1 MKDVVLPAVAL
12 AGGIASLYMDP
23 SDKKKRLLFLAGLV
37 GSTALTIA
45 YNLQDS
51 SQKAKALADA
61 QVQEQQAKQ
70 NLDVIIDYL
79 KQITE
84 KIGLLVSNGMSPES
98 AKAATP
104 TQVATALSADAL
116 YQKHLGTPAKESSGN
131 LHVVYFPKGVD
142 QNRVFKAIQAL
153 GIAVE
158 SGPSQNS
165 GETNAM
171 WVGRDVPLE
180 SAKAVA
186 FALMRAGVKLVA
198 IRTSERRASETGLIQ
213 IGHDPALVNQAP
225 KTPAEVEQMA
235 AFSRSL

>member
-12 AGGIASLYMDP
+12 AGGIASLYLDP
-23 SDKKKRLLFLAGLV
+23 SDRKKRWLFLAGLV
-37 GSTALTIA
+37 GSTALTVA

-61 QVQEQQAKQ
+61 LVQEQQARQ
-70 NLDVIIDYL
+70 NLDTIIDYL

-84 KIGLLVSNGMSPES
+84 KIGLLVSNGMSPEN

-116 YQKHLGTPAKESSGN
+116 YQKHLGAHTKEVAGN
-131 LHVVYFPKGVD
+131 LRVVYFPKGVD
-142 QNRVFKAIQAL
+142 QKRVFKAIQDL
-153 GIAVE
+153 GITVE
-158 SGPSQNS
+158 SGLPQNS

-171 WVGRDVPLE
+171 WVGREVPLE

-186 FALMRAGVKLVA
+186 FALMRAGVKLMA
-198 IRTSERRASETGLIQ
+198 IRTSERRASETRLIQ
-213 IGHDPALVNQAP
+213 IGHDPALVNKTPQ
-225 KTPAEVEQMA
+225 TPAEVEQMA
-235 AFSRSL
+235 AFSRTL

>member
-12 AGGIASLYMDP
+12 AGGIASLYIDP

-37 GSTALTIA
+37 GSTALTIT

-51 SQKAKALADA
+51 TQKAKALADA
-61 QVQEQQAKQ
+61 QTQEQQAKQ
-70 NLDVIIDYL
+70 NLDTIIDYL

-84 KIGLLVSNGMSPES
+84 KIGLLVSNGMTPEN

-116 YQKHLGTPAKESSGN
+116 YQKHLGSHVKEAGGN
-131 LHVVYFPKGVD
+131 LRVVYFPKGVD
-142 QNRVFKAIQAL
+142 QKRVFKAIQDL
-153 GIAVE
+153 GIPVE
-158 SGPSQNS
+158 AGPPQNT

-171 WVGRDVPLE
+171 WAGREVPLE

-186 FALMRAGVKLVA
+186 FALMRAGVKLAA
-198 IRTSERRASETGLIQ
+198 IRTSEKRAGETWLIQ
-213 IGHDPALVNQAP
+213 IGHDPALVNQVP
-225 KTPAEVEQMA
+225 KTPTEIEQMT

>member
-1 MKDVVLPAVAL
+1 MKDIVLPAVAL
-12 AGGIASLYMDP
+12 AGGIASLYLDP
-23 SDKKKRLLFLAGLV
+23 SDKKKRWLFLAGLV
-37 GSTALTIA
+37 GSTALTMA

-61 QVQEQQAKQ
+61 QVQEQQAKK
-70 NLDVIIDYL
+70 NLDTIIDYL

-84 KIGLLVSNGMSPES
+84 KIGLLVSNGMSPEN
-98 AKAATP
+98 AKAASP
-104 TQVATALSADAL
+104 AQVATALSADAL
-116 YQKHLGTPAKESSGN
+116 YQKHLGSHAKEGVGN
-131 LHVVYFPKGVD
+131 LRVVYFPKGVD
-142 QNRVFKAIQAL
+142 QKRVFKAIQDL

-158 SGPSQNS
+158 SGPPQNS

-171 WVGRDVPLE
+171 WVGRDVPVE

-198 IRTSERRASETGLIQ
+198 IRTSERRASETRLIQ
-213 IGHDPALVNQAP
+213 IGHDPALVNQSAM
-225 KTPAEVEQMA
+225 TPTEIEQMT